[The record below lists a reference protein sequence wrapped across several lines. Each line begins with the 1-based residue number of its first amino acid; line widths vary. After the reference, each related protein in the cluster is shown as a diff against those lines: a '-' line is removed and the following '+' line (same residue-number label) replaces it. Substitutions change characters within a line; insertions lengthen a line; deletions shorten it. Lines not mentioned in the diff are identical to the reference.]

1 MRERT
6 IRLVVNLDE
15 TERQMRLQRVDD
27 RSRAAIA
34 GIDHDFQR
42 LERAGIDIAQQMGDV
57 ITFIGS
63 TIPGYRAA
71 WILETDHARPDRGW
85 RTGRCRR

>member
-27 RSRAAIA
+27 WSRAAIA
-34 GIDHDFQR
+34 GVDHD
-42 LERAGIDIAQQMGDV
+42 LERLKRTGIDIAQ
-57 ITFIGS
+57 
-63 TIPGYRAA
+63 
-71 WILETDHARPDRGW
+71 
-85 RTGRCRR
+85 